1 MLTTKHKLAEF
12 RTRVDG
18 LSIKMKVFYWCMK
31 WYWWDKRIVICKIVS
46 SQPFEFFPGET
57 AYLYWNGPQTPI
69 MIAYVSAWQIITEI
83 KSTLSYLILSYQK
96 EYAIKP
102 SSRRTAN
109 MSRRLWVFLWAFSNA
124 ADSINNDVN
133 LLLTIHYWR
142 IVQDVAICRL
152 VASWSLT

>member
-1 MLTTKHKLAEF
+1 MPVENMLCSRYPTTVVNQNSICVNLGCQWANLA
-12 RTRVDG
+12 
-18 LSIKMKVFYWCMK
+18 LIMS
-31 WYWWDKRIVICKIVS
+31 VICKIVS

-69 MIAYVSAWQIITEI
+69 TIAYVSAWYIITEI

-109 MSRRLWVFLWAFSNA
+109 MSRRLWVFLRAFSNA
-124 ADSINNDVN
+124 ADPINNDVH
-133 LLLTIHYWR
+133 LLLTIHDWR